1 MAKKSGLGRGLDSL
15 FLEAHDSGEKSEPE
29 RTLRLTEIQPRSNQP
44 RKHFDQEALSQLAQS
59 IASNGLIQPIVVRS
73 SIGGLYEI
81 IAGERR
87 WRACKMAGLTEVPV
101 VILDTDDKK
110 TAEISLIENIQRED
124 LNPIEE
130 AMAFRTLLSDY
141 QMTQD
146 EVANRVGKSRSAI
159 TNTLRLLDL
168 PKETLDRLAAGS
180 LTEGHG
186 RALLGLADKGSID
199 GLAQRVEEEG
209 LSVRQTEALVQRQNL
224 RTAQEKQD
232 EGEEKPASVK
242 DVDYIAELEK
252 KIRQTIGRRVK
263 IVEGKRTKKLEVEYT
278 DNDDLEKL
286 LKSLCGDQ
294 IWDD

>member
-1 MAKKSGLGRGLDSL
+1 
-15 FLEAHDSGEKSEPE
+15 
-29 RTLRLTEIQPRSNQP
+29 
-44 RKHFDQEALSQLAQS
+44 
-59 IASNGLIQPIVVRS
+59 
-73 SIGGLYEI
+73 
-81 IAGERR
+81 
-87 WRACKMAGLTEVPV
+87 
-101 VILDTDDKK
+101 
-110 TAEISLIENIQRED
+110 
-124 LNPIEE
+124 
-130 AMAFRTLLSDY
+130 
-141 QMTQD
+141 MTQD